1 MLPFNVRET
10 FLSDHDDVIIADVD
24 FHPGKKKERK
34 KTSRNTEIYPAIFF
48 SENGQQYKTDSETAS
63 LLS

>member
-1 MLPFNVRET
+1 MLPFNVGET

-24 FHPGKKKERK
+24 LHPGGKKRK
-34 KTSRNTEIYPAIFF
+34 KTSRDTEVHPATFF